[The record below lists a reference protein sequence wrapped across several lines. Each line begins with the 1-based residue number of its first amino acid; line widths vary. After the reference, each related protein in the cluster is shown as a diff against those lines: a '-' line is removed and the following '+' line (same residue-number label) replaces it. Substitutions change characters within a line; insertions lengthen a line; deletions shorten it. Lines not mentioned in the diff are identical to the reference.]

1 MRNSMRAIYVLLLST
16 SVAASTI
23 NGTLPAQS
31 STSALASTWPTVP
44 SIGFSSSDDS
54 LIETKSYVTGFSY
67 AEGATSGIYTRTV
80 QCTSV
85 DDVACASSDSIFAQL
100 ILPPCSATATEMCIE
115 SLEVS
120 DAKGVLKKA
129 VFGYELQGPKYPA
142 SKIRNSPAGSSAGV
156 WRAQE
161 SPNSSGAD
169 EYAVV
174 VSTTF
179 QNYQNKTCTQFVTT
193 PCAFTRGFRARIYP
207 INQASNAEP
216 NQNCLWVE
224 GQKCA
229 KKVDF
234 APGSRAALSVRID
247 NSLTGFLFGRI
258 KNVNLDLTP
267 LSPTANLLRVE
278 ADPIDV
284 PKIYAYVAKS
294 ELPKYPKIV
303 EYWKTRRQQFAAT
316 DLTSNDTIDTGP
328 APEWAMGDFQAFEE
342 LVKSGPL
349 VTSIW
354 RVGTQAGSGTGSKCF
369 DDKSKLQGLV
379 TTNAPTYLPNPPVFE
394 NDELAYK
401 VAGAHHLAD
410 GVTLFKGS
418 YDLVLRSEFARCLY
432 GFTSAPIRAKV
443 SVVSTD
449 GSTQDIATESL
460 REDAARQWLYLS
472 AKNFTFSSPTI
483 KVKLTQDAPA
493 PQATPEVTK
502 KTSPAPIAK
511 KTITCIKG
519 KTTKKVTATNPACPR
534 GYTKK

>member
-1 MRNSMRAIYVLLLST
+1 MRNSTRAIYLLVLST
-16 SVAASTI
+16 SIAASTI
-23 NGTLPAQS
+23 NATLPANS
-31 STSALASTWPTVP
+31 ATSALTSTWPTVP

-54 LIETKSYVTGFSY
+54 LVETNSYVTGFSY
-67 AEGATSGIYTRTV
+67 PEGATMGLYTRTIA
-80 QCTSV
+80 CSSV
-85 DDVACASSDSIFAQL
+85 DDIACAGADSIFAQL
-100 ILPPCSATATEMCIE
+100 ILPPCSATATQMCIE

-129 VFGYELQGPKYPA
+129 TLGYEAQGQKYPA
-142 SKIRNSPAGSSAGV
+142 SKVRNSPAGSSASV
-156 WRAQE
+156 WQAQE
-161 SPNSSGAD
+161 SLNSSGTD

-174 VSTTF
+174 VSTTL
-179 QNYQNKTCTQFVTT
+179 QNYQNKGCTQFVTT

-207 INQASNAEP
+207 IDRTSNIEA

-224 GQKCA
+224 AQKCV

-234 APGSRAALSVRID
+234 APGARAALTVRID

-258 KNVNLDLTP
+258 KNVNLDLTA

-278 ADPIDV
+278 AEPIDV

-294 ELPKYPKIV
+294 ELSKYPKIV
-303 EYWKTRRQQFAAT
+303 EYWNTRRLQLAAT
-316 DLTSNDTIDTGP
+316 DFTSNDTVDTGP
-328 APEWAMGDFQAFEE
+328 APEWAMGDFLGFEE

-354 RVGTQAGSGTGSKCF
+354 RFGTQAGVGSGSKCF

-379 TTNAPTYLPNPPVFE
+379 TTNAPTYLPYPPVFE
-394 NDELAYK
+394 KDELAYK
-401 VAGAHHLAD
+401 VAGAHYLAD
-410 GVTLFKGS
+410 GATLFKGS

-449 GSTQDIATESL
+449 GSMQNIATESL

-472 AKNFTFSSPTI
+472 ARNFTFSSPTI
-483 KVKLTQDAPA
+483 KVKLTQDA
-493 PQATPEVTK
+493 
-502 KTSPAPIAK
+502 PAPIAK

-519 KTTKKVTATNPACPR
+519 KTTKKVTGINPTCPK
-534 GYTKK
+534 GYKAK